1 MTGDGDKCQACQN
14 VKINCKCEATSSKP
28 FIQSSK
34 IKPPDLFVAKE
45 DLSQMKESWKDY
57 VL

>member
-45 DLSQMKESWKDY
+45 DLSQMKES
-57 VL
+57 